1 MANVFLGPEGS
12 ETLLPAVEFIESP
25 PSWSVST
32 KKQAQKVQMS
42 DGSYRWAFF
51 GTKKVF
57 GIGFGYLSNDDLA
70 ILKALNELNQ
80 VVRFK
85 NLYEEDVWYE
95 VVISDFSHDPERM
108 DIRQLDRY
116 RTTMTLEQ
124 I

>member
-1 MANVFLGPEGS
+1 MASVWLGPEGS

-25 PSWSVST
+25 PSWTVST
-32 KKQAQKVQMS
+32 KKQAEKVRMS
-42 DGSYRWAFF
+42 DGSYRWNFF

-57 GIGFGYLSNDDLA
+57 GIGFGYLSNANLA

-80 VVRFK
+80 ILRFK
-85 NLYEEDVWYE
+85 NEYEEDVWYE
-95 VVISDFSHDPERM
+95 VVISDFSHEPERM

-116 RTTMTLEQ
+116 KNTMTLDQ